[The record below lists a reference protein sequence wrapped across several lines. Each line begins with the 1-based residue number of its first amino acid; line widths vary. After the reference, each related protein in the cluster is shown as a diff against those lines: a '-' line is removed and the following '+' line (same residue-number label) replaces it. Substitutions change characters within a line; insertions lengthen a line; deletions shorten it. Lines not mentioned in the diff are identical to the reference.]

1 MENTAVAATTILENS
16 PIPFVALDRSWR
28 FAYVNRKAEE
38 LLQMPR
44 TELLGKNVR
53 DVFPDNVIAPFQAAY
68 LEAAGE
74 GTITRFEARYGP
86 RTTVLELHVYP
97 SETGW
102 SIFFHEVTDREETEA
117 ALRNH
122 EQRFRAVWHASS
134 DAMALS
140 DPHGTVLD
148 VNPAYL
154 EIYGYTYEEVVG
166 HNFAII
172 FPEHIRPAA
181 NEQYRETFN
190 TARPHASFES
200 VIQRKDGSER
210 VVEARADYIEE
221 NGQRVAML
229 SSIRDITERV
239 RQAEALRESEERFR
253 LTFDSAPIGMA
264 LVGLDFKPIRAN
276 SALCRM
282 LGYSEQE
289 LTELSAIELT
299 HPEDIEADMEM
310 AEQLLRGEIP
320 RFTIEKRYL
329 TKSSDIVWGQLS
341 VSLVRDKDENILYAL
356 SMVEDITE
364 RKRSEEERA
373 RLLSQEQDARALAE
387 RAVRAQEE
395 LLSLVSHDLRNPIA
409 VVKGVTQLIQ
419 RRIARGNLLDV
430 EQLNSEMT
438 KLAEAVARMDKF
450 IEDLSTPQHLAPGQP
465 LSLTRQRVD
474 LVHLAQRV
482 AESHRQ
488 ESKQHRLVIEA
499 ESPEVVGSWDPV
511 RLEQVLDNL
520 ITNAVKYSPQGG
532 VVKISVGYEGNRP
545 SEPTAANP
553 QDKAE
558 EVRAFVSVRDK
569 GMGIPADDLS
579 HIFEW
584 YRRGSNVRETI
595 RGSGV
600 GLAGARQIVE
610 QHGGHIAV
618 ESQEGAGSAFT
629 ILLPLGSYET
639 GAK

>member
-1 MENTAVAATTILENS
+1 MDNTAVAATTILENS
-16 PIPFVALDRSWR
+16 PIPFVALDRAWR

-44 TELLGKNVR
+44 TELLGKDVR

-68 LEAAGE
+68 REAAGE

-86 RTTVLELHVYP
+86 RTTVLELHVFP
-97 SETGW
+97 SASGW
-102 SIFFHEVTDREETEA
+102 SIFFHEVTDREQSEA
-117 ALRNH
+117 TLREH

-154 EIYGYTYEEVVG
+154 ELYGYTYEEVVG

-190 TARPHASFES
+190 TARPRASFES

-210 VVEARADYIEE
+210 VVEARADFIEE

-264 LVGLDFKPIRAN
+264 LVGLDFKPFRVNAV
-276 SALCRM
+276 LCEL

-289 LTELSAIELT
+289 LSSISAIELT
-299 HPEDIEADMEM
+299 HPEDVEADLKL
-310 AEQLLRGEIP
+310 AEQLLKGEIP
-320 RFTIEKRYL
+320 GYTVEKRYL
-329 TKSSDIVWGQLS
+329 TKSRDIVWAQLS

-364 RKRSEEERA
+364 RKRSEVERA
-373 RLLSQEQDARALAE
+373 RLLSQEQEARALAE

-409 VVKGVTQLIQ
+409 VVKGVTQIIQ
-419 RRIARGNLLDV
+419 RRIARGNLLDAD
-430 EQLNSEMT
+430 QLSSEMT
-438 KLAEAVARMDKF
+438 KLSEAAARMDKF
-450 IEDLSTPQHLAPGQP
+450 IEDLSTPQHLTPGQP
-465 LSLTRQRVD
+465 LSLTRKRVD
-474 LVHLAQRV
+474 LVHLVQHV

-488 ESKQHRLVIEA
+488 QAEQHQLVIEA

-532 VVKISVGYEGNRP
+532 VVKISVGYEGNRS
-545 SEPTAANP
+545 SEPAVANP
-553 QDKAE
+553 QDKAGE
-558 EVRAFVSVRDK
+558 IRAFVSVQDK
-569 GMGIPADDLS
+569 GMGIPAGDLS

-595 RGSGV
+595 RGTGV

-618 ESQEGAGSAFT
+618 ESQEGAGSTFT
-629 ILLPLGSYET
+629 VLLPLNSSGT
-639 GAK
+639 GAR